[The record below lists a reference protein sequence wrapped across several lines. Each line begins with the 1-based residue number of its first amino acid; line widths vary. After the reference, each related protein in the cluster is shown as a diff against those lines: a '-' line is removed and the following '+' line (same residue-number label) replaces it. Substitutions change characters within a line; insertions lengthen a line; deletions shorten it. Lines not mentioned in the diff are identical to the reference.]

1 MYYLELGHSDS
12 PERTAPFAQYLSV
25 SLEVKYRPRVKA
37 KMLAIY
43 VLIVVLQLM
52 DQIIL
57 TLLS

>member
-1 MYYLELGHSDS
+1 MSYLELGHSDL

-25 SLEVKYRPRVKA
+25 FLEVKWTTGVKA
-37 KMLAIY
+37 KILAIY
-43 VLIVVLQLM
+43 VLTFVPKSL

>member
-25 SLEVKYRPRVKA
+25 SFEVKYRPGVKA

-43 VLIVVLQLM
+43 VLIVVLQFM
-52 DQIIL
+52 NQIIL